1 MKKLFLLIALMG
13 IVATG
18 CDYFPEEGYSSRYE
32 IRYTTTDGQI
42 LNISQNF
49 AKTDFGANILSNNY
63 YGSYGI
69 IEFDDEVTKIGS
81 SVFSFKTK
89 LETIIL
95 PNSVTYI
102 IAGAFRDCKGL
113 TSIIIP
119 DGVTTIYGQTF
130 YRCHSLE
137 SVCLGN
143 GVTEIGNSAFECC
156 CSLKSVTIPDN
167 VTFIGRHAFLE
178 CYNLETVTLGSGVTE
193 IGQYAF
199 EYCKSLKSIYCKA
212 TTPPRID
219 HAWDLSLFRDSN
231 CKVYV
236 PRNSVEAYK
245 SADGWSWYAE
255 YADYIV
261 GYDF

>member
-1 MKKLFLLIALMG
+1 MKKLLLFIALMG

-18 CDYFPEEGYSSRYE
+18 CDYYPEEDYSSRYQ
-32 IRYTTTDGQI
+32 IQYTTTDGQI
-42 LNISQNF
+42 LKLRQ
-49 AKTDFGANILSNNY
+49 TDFERYFGANVLSNNY

-69 IEFDDEVTKIGS
+69 IEFDDEITAIGGAFWGLS
-81 SVFSFKTK
+81 K

-95 PNSVTYI
+95 PNSVTSI
-102 IAGAFRDCKGL
+102 TAGAFRDCKGL

-119 DGVTTIYGQTF
+119 DGVTTIYHTTF
-130 YRCHSLE
+130 KNCTSLE

-143 GVTEIGNSAFECC
+143 GVTEIGISAFEFCR
-156 CSLKSVTIPDN
+156 SLKSVTIPDT
-167 VTFIGRHAFLE
+167 VTFIGYDAFLE

-193 IGQYAF
+193 IGSGAF
-199 EYCKSLKSIYCKA
+199 QYCKSLKSIYCKA

>member
-1 MKKLFLLIALMG
+1 MG

-69 IEFDDEVTKIGS
+69 IEFDAEVTKIGS

-130 YRCHSLE
+130 YRCYSLE

-193 IGQYAF
+193 IGMYAF